1 MLYADTGIVHTKHQV
16 CGIILKHHLA
26 DGDDDFA
33 AACEL
38 YGVRQE
44 VDDDLADTQ
53 LVALYAVDGHILKVD
68 LVVDA
73 ALLKLL
79 CEHIIQAVAQLT
91 QAERFFLKLDLA
103 GLDARHIQNVVDE
116 RKQVVGKLVRLVEV
130 LERLAVPVEAA
141 LRERH
146 HVLPAQHNGHL
157 AVFEHHGALNV
168 AVLHGRNQSCAGS
181 AASAQHQRLSGE
193 RRRRERLRAADR
205 HQRQVRAER
214 RQRIGHDTHSSPSLS
229 SLHFCTELR
238 RFCVAKSISCA
249 PRETQY
255 P

>member
-1 MLYADTGIVHTKHQV
+1 MLHADTGIVHTKHQV

-44 VDDDLADTQ
+44 VDDDLADAQ
-53 LVALYAVDGHILKVD
+53 LVALYAVDGHVLKVD

-79 CEHIIQAVAQLT
+79 CEHIVQAVAQLA

-103 GLDARHIQNVVDE
+103 GLDARHLQNVVDE

-130 LERLAVPVEAA
+130 LERFAVPVEAA

-146 HVLPAQHNGHL
+146 HADD
-157 AVFEHHGALNV
+157 AVHRGADLV
-168 AVLHGRNQSCAGS
+168 RHTREEGRLGAALLLGGCETLFAVLDAVVQRGDVAEAQQIEAPIGRALDEKAHPLS
-181 AASAQHQRLSGE
+181 AAQL
-193 RRRRERLRAADR
+193 
-205 HQRQVRAER
+205 
-214 RQRIGHDTHSSPSLS
+214 
-229 SLHFCTELR
+229 
-238 RFCVAKSISCA
+238 
-249 PRETQY
+249 
-255 P
+255 